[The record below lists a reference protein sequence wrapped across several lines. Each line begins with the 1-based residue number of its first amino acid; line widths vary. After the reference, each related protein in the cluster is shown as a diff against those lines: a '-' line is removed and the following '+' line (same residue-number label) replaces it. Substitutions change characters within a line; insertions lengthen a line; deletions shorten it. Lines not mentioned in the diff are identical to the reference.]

1 MVRQSD
7 AALGANVVGQTGD
20 VAMAALVRPVLA
32 VLNVVA
38 ELEMR
43 KNKLLSL
50 NLMYRKHLNTKI

>member
-1 MVRQSD
+1 M
-7 AALGANVVGQTGD
+7 GANVVGQTGD

-43 KNKLLSL
+43 KKEILGV
-50 NLMYRKHLNTKI
+50 NLITGNI